1 MSKSRDPKSNYVP
14 VKLPDVTVRR
24 LKFLAEFEQSDR
36 SKTIRGLLDRAIAA
50 RLREIADAESG
61 APSPPLGP
69 YRKKPRHDDTG
80 PATPAIPEV
89 A

>member
-1 MSKSRDPKSNYVP
+1 M
-14 VKLPDVTVRR
+14 
-24 LKFLAEFEQSDR
+24 LKHKIKA
-36 SKTIRGLLDRAIAA
+36 LDRQLDAIYGAA